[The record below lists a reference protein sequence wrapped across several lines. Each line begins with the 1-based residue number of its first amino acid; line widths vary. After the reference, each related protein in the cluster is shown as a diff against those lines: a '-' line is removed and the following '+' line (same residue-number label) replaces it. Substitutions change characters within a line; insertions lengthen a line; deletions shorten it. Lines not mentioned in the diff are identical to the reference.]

1 MVKLSRRYF
10 LQATGAAFTAWAINQ
25 KLAKYQQTLAQTT
38 SKKLA
43 LLVGIN
49 QYVDRSKNLG
59 GCVNDAILQRQL
71 LIHRFGFNPQDI
83 VMVLNENA
91 TRQGIL
97 DAFEEHLIKQAK
109 PGDVVVYHYSGHGSL
124 VRDPNPIF
132 IDRRFNV
139 GVNGTFVPTDANL
152 PVDYPE
158 QGGTVADI
166 MGHTLFLLMSA
177 IQTEYFTAVL
187 DSCFSGAATRKIT
200 VRSRD
205 GGEKV
210 EISPQEKAYQE
221 QWLSRLGWSPDE
233 FADRYKQGIAN
244 GVVLAATQ
252 RDRLAIDEQLN
263 GIVSGA
269 FTYRLTQYLWQNN
282 STPKEA
288 IAVVGSQLPRDYKQQ
303 PLWEAKADSGFEAKP
318 LFFIENPANVA
329 NAIVLEQ
336 KGNMVTILLTGVY
349 PNSMETGIEF
359 VTLETGQILRLISR
373 EGLVGVA
380 EISGEVQAGDLLKI
394 R

>member
-1 MVKLSRRYF
+1 MVKFSRRHF
-10 LQATGAAFTAWAINQ
+10 LQASGAALTTWALHQ
-25 KLAKYQQTLAQTT
+25 KLAKYQQTLAQPT
-38 SKKLA
+38 SRKLA

-49 QYVDRSKNLG
+49 EYADSSQNLG

-83 VMVLNENA
+83 VMVLDEDA

-124 VRDPNPIF
+124 VRDPDPIF
-132 IDRRFNV
+132 LDRRFNV

-205 GGEKV
+205 GGEKL

-221 QWLSRLGWSPDE
+221 QWLSRLDWSPDE

-252 RDRLAIDEQLN
+252 RSQFAIDEQLN
-263 GIVSGA
+263 KVITGA
-269 FTYRLTQYLWQNN
+269 FTYRLTQHLWQHNT
-282 STPKEA
+282 TPKEA
-288 IAVVGSQLPRDYKQQ
+288 IARVASQMPNNYNQL
-303 PLWEAKADSGFEAKP
+303 PLWEAEAGSGYEEDP
-318 LFFIENPANVA
+318 LFFIENPDSVA
-329 NAIVLEQ
+329 NARVIQ
-336 KGNMVTILLTGVY
+336 IQDDRATILLAGIY
-349 PNSMETGIEF
+349 PKSMQPDMELT
-359 VTLETGQILRLISR
+359 TLDGQGMVRLID
-373 EGLVGVA
+373 GNDLIA
-380 EISGEVQAGDLLKI
+380 EGEVSGQVQEGTLLKLA
-394 R
+394 

>member
-1 MVKLSRRYF
+1 MTKISRRHL
-10 LQATGAAFTAWAINQ
+10 LQATGAAFTTWAVHQ
-25 KLAKYQQTLAQTT
+25 KLSKYQKTLAQPT
-38 SKKLA
+38 SRKLA

-49 QYVDRSKNLG
+49 EYADSRQNLG
-59 GCVNDAILQRQL
+59 GCVNDTILQRQL
-71 LIHRFGFNPQDI
+71 LIHRFGFNPNDI
-83 VMVLNENA
+83 VMVLNEDA

-124 VRDPNPIF
+124 VTDPNPIF
-132 IDRRFNV
+132 LDRRFKV

-158 QGGTVADI
+158 KGGTVADI

-210 EISPQEKAYQE
+210 AISPQEKAYQE

-233 FADRYKQGIAN
+233 FADRYKKGVAN

-252 RDRLAIDEQLN
+252 RHQLAIDEQLN
-263 GIVSGA
+263 GFIAGG
-269 FTYRLTQYLWQNN
+269 FTYRLTQHLWQNN
-282 STPKEA
+282 TTPKEA
-288 IAVVGSQLPRDYKQQ
+288 IARLVSQMPNDYNQT
-303 PLWEAKADSGFEAKP
+303 PLWEAEVGSGYEDNS
-318 LFFIENPANVA
+318 LFFTENPDSIA
-329 NAIVLEQ
+329 NALVIKQSNNEA
-336 KGNMVTILLTGVY
+336 TILLTGIY
-349 PNSMETGIEF
+349 PKSMQTGMEF
-359 VTLETGQILRLISR
+359 VTLDGKGMVRLVSGNDLIA
-373 EGLVGVA
+373 EA
-380 EISGEVQAGDLLKI
+380 EISGEVEDGSLL
-394 R
+394 RLR